1 MTATDNKVLY
11 TGRTRTTGGRTG
23 SSRSDDGRLDIALTR
38 FGTVGSGTNPEQ
50 LFAAGWSACFMGA
63 MMRAAQRLGE
73 KLPEEMAVD
82 AEVDLLQG
90 SDGFS
95 LGARLKVSMPGV
107 GREKALAI
115 VEAAHQLCPYSRATR
130 GNIDVHLSVA

>member
-1 MTATDNKVLY
+1 
-11 TGRTRTTGGRTG
+11 
-23 SSRSDDGRLDIALTR
+23 
-38 FGTVGSGTNPEQ
+38 
-50 LFAAGWSACFMGA
+50 
-63 MMRAAQRLGE
+63 MRAAQRLGE